1 MCLVLN
7 ELSISDYFHVHSCLY
22 RPTSVGRAL
31 AFTRNSAGLLLE
43 IVPLLLAFLTAGAL
57 EIYNDDGD

>member
-7 ELSISDYFHVHSCLY
+7 ELSISDYLHVHSCSY
-22 RPTSVGRAL
+22 TSVGPAL
-31 AFTRNSAGLLLE
+31 AFTRNSVGLLLE